1 MRKKLNFLLAL
12 CALALSALPLRAQ
25 SFVPGY
31 YLLKVVRTGGTVY
44 CDNSQVAQDVGY
56 SLPQTYTMAD
66 LPYIFKIE
74 KKNEDAYGWA
84 SYTFMNCKSKEYIAT
99 PARESTPLTTGDVST
114 AAEFTPMQTADGEY
128 WGFYTSVEAEYYGQT
143 YQMAAYLNSLENRSP
158 YSLCV
163 WRDSPDYDSGSC
175 FTIERVDDTVAERL
189 MSGTSPATGDLVSFS
204 PVKGETYTVYAN
216 FVKGYMAGYGDVSA
230 EVNEACEYAFE
241 SAGYTDD
248 YLPTFYLRQVSTGN
262 YVQHANLQ
270 GNDDTSD
277 LGACLPHGAKAT
289 AATFTVVKAQTGAT
303 DPRAM
308 SLSFTNGD
316 YVFTDTQTHFEEID
330 GIQVEKFT
338 YLVSFRNAMYLG
350 CAATASDGYKDCNSF
365 RIAKYD
371 YRPVTPPSVEV
382 EGGDDHSV
390 ELWGEATD
398 TIAIRLDDYVLL
410 IPDNMIASRNGG
422 TVTLKNDSVITGAV
436 VATPKVDANFPK
448 FRTFKFNDKYN
459 DILFE
464 DAEGTVTDNH
474 ITVDVRS
481 CIGKTLSP
489 SFSVTD
495 ESVNVYHGSARQL
508 SHQNRI
514 RFDKVLTYT
523 LAKPG
528 YRILQATKTREE
540 EWSTPSADGNLV
552 KVNLTADMVST
563 NAPSGRGEGVENITD
578 GSLGTYFHSTWTN
591 DPTYTPLEYN
601 RNNPGSTV
609 WPYID
614 IHLTEP
620 VRNIKWGYVTTFSNR
635 VPMSI
640 TLLASNDG
648 QNWTT
653 KQTYDDLPLGDS
665 EQFTSD
671 AIDLGRDYTYLR
683 LLLNS
688 AAYKN
693 YFCMRELY
701 LWKVEATSGSSEPEL
716 ITPAEYAFST
726 RPWGRD
732 VSVQVNFATDL
743 STNVPRIDINLDYAT
758 LSDIHSNKTT
768 YFTGQF
774 SIDGGGVFE
783 DFPATEVNMRGR
795 GNSSWSQSKKP
806 YRLKFNE
813 KVKPFGLKKGK
824 SWCLIAQAQKGSML
838 TNPIALRV
846 ASMTGSMGANH
857 AIPVEL
863 YVNGSY
869 IGSYMFTEN
878 PGFGNNSVDVDES
891 NSYMIELDTYYDETY
906 KFHDENYGMP
916 TNIKEPD
923 LTELT
928 DAVLRSDIRKTIEGQ
943 FNAYTAAI
951 HNEDGETV
959 AKMTDVD
966 SWSRFLLV
974 NELVRNTELM
984 HPKSVKLFRTDMYNE
999 NGKYSWG
1006 PVWDFDWAFGYQN
1019 SYSYYINSAETDF
1032 LSAINYKSGG
1042 RYGAMFCDMQNN
1054 SEALQADRY
1063 RVWHEFMTLYRDELI
1078 DYVDDYYK
1086 YAKPSFENNYTKWRD
1101 GNDYENNATYA
1112 KDWLKKRT
1120 DWVYANMPVYDL
1132 PGVSF
1137 GMGDVNED
1145 GRVSV
1150 GDAICIINRIVG
1162 LPNDFFNAANA
1173 DMNGDGAVTVA
1184 DVQLL
1189 IRAIL
1194 DAGSEEASV
1203 RAHMPQA
1210 DATLTIQP
1218 FVTKPF
1224 AEAEV
1229 AVNLTTAELTAGL
1242 QMEVLLPAGA
1252 TLTNVRTADA
1262 LAPFRSRIAD
1272 LGNGRYRVLLVAADG
1287 SRIEASDYNN
1297 LTLDI
1302 TMGDIPAD
1310 KNNRVVRLANVILAS
1325 PEGTDLAVSGAR
1337 AMFAEPTAVEGVSAD
1352 EMTVRGG
1359 DDLTIEAVKDGT
1371 VEVYN
1376 LAGAVVARVRVS
1388 RGFTTVNLPMGIYI
1402 VAGQKVTID

>member
-1 MRKKLNFLLAL
+1 MRKTLTLLLTL
-12 CALALSALPLRAQ
+12 CALTLSAQ

-31 YLLKVVRTGGTVY
+31 YLLRVARTGGTVY
-44 CDNSQVAQDVGY
+44 CDNGQVLQDVGY
-56 SLPQTYTMAD
+56 NTPETYTLAD

-74 KKNEDAYGWA
+74 KKTDDQYGWE
-84 SYTFMNCKSKEYIAT
+84 SFVFMNCQSKEYIVT
-99 PARESTPLTTGDVST
+99 PAGESVPITTGEAGA
-114 AAEFTPMQTADGEY
+114 AAEFTPVQTMDGDY
-128 WGFYTSVEAEYYGQT
+128 WGFCTSVEAEYYGQT
-143 YQMAAYLNSLENRSP
+143 YQMAVYLNSFEYTDP
-158 YSLCV
+158 YSLCL
-163 WRDSPDYDSGSC
+163 WRDSPDYDSGSG
-175 FTIERVDDTVAERL
+175 FTIEKVDDAIVEQL
-189 MSGTSPATGDLVSFS
+189 MNGSSPTTGLVSFS
-204 PVKGETYTVYAN
+204 PAKGETYTLFAN
-216 FVKGYMAGYGDVSA
+216 FVSGYMAGYGDVSA
-230 EVNEACEYAFE
+230 EVSEACEYAFE
-241 SAGYTDD
+241 SAGLTDD

-262 YVQHANLQ
+262 YVQHVDLQ

-277 LGACLPHGAKAT
+277 LHTCLPHGAKTT
-289 AATFTVVKAQTGAT
+289 AAAFTVVKAQQNAS

-308 SLSFTNGD
+308 SLSFNNGD
-316 YVFTDTQTHFEEID
+316 YVLMDTKTHFEEID
-330 GIQVEKFT
+330 GAQIEKFT
-338 YLVSFRNAMYLG
+338 YLVSFRNSMYVG
-350 CAATASDGYKDCNSF
+350 CTTRDGDGYRDCNSF
-365 RIAKYD
+365 RIDKYD
-371 YRPVTPPSVEV
+371 YRPVTPPEVEI

-398 TIAIRLDDYVLL
+398 TIALRLDDHILL

-422 TVTLKNDSVITGAV
+422 TITLKNDSVITGTIVETPV
-436 VATPKVDANFPK
+436 VDDGFPK

-464 DAEGTVTDNH
+464 DAEGVITDNH
-474 ITVDVRS
+474 ITVDVRA

-495 ESVNVYHGSARQL
+495 ESVNVYHRNDRQL
-508 SHQNRI
+508 SHQNRL
-514 RFDKVLTYT
+514 RFDKILTYT

-540 EWSTPSADGNLV
+540 EWSTPSADGELV
-552 KVNLTADMVST
+552 KVTITADMIST
-563 NAPSGRGEGVENITD
+563 NAPSGRGEGVENLIDDNT
-578 GSLGTYFHSTWTN
+578 GTYFHSTWTN
-591 DPTYTPLEYN
+591 DPLYTPLEYN
-601 RNNPGSTV
+601 RNNSSKTV
-609 WPYID
+609 WPYVE
-614 IHLTEP
+614 IHLNEP
-620 VRNIKWGYVTTFSNR
+620 VRKIKWGYVTTYSNR

-653 KQTYDDLPLGDS
+653 KQTYDNLPSGDA

-671 AIDLGRDYTYLR
+671 AIDLGKEYTYLR

-701 LWKVEATSGSSEPEL
+701 LWRVEASSGSTEPEL
-716 ITPAEYAFST
+716 IHPAEYAFST

-732 VSVQVNFATDL
+732 VSVRVNFATDL

-758 LSDIHSNKTT
+758 LSDIHSNKMT
-768 YFTGQF
+768 YFTGKF
-774 SIDGGGVFE
+774 SIDGAGVFE
-783 DFPATEVNMRGR
+783 DFPETEVNMRGR

-846 ASMTGSMGANH
+846 ATMTGSMGANH

-878 PGFGNNSVDVDES
+878 PGFGNNSVDVDET

-906 KFHDENYGMP
+906 KFRDESYGAP
-916 TNIKEPD
+916 VNIKEPD

-943 FNAYTAAI
+943 FNAYTYAI
-951 HNEDGETV
+951 HNRDGETV

-966 SWSRFLLV
+966 SWSRYLLV

-999 NGKYSWG
+999 NGKYAWG
-1006 PVWDFDWAFGYQN
+1006 PAWDFDWAFGYQN
-1019 SYSYYINSAETDF
+1019 SYSYCINSAETDF
-1032 LSAINYKSGG
+1032 LDAVNYNSGG
-1042 RYGAMFCDMQNN
+1042 RYGAMFYDMQHN
-1054 SEALQADRY
+1054 SEEFQKDRY
-1063 RVWHEFMTLYRDELI
+1063 RVWTEFMNLYRDELI
-1078 DYVDDYYK
+1078 DYVEDYYN

-1101 GNDYENNATYA
+1101 GNDYATNVGYA
-1112 KDWLKKRT
+1112 KDWLRKRT

-1132 PGVSF
+1132 PAVKF
-1137 GMGDVNED
+1137 GLGDVNED
-1145 GRVSV
+1145 GRISV
-1150 GDAICIINRIVG
+1150 GDAICIINRILG
-1162 LPNDFFNAANA
+1162 LPNDFFNASLA
-1173 DMNGDGAVTVA
+1173 DMNADGAVTVA
-1184 DVQLL
+1184 DMQLI

-1194 DAGSEEASV
+1194 DAESDEASV

-1242 QMEVLLPAGA
+1242 QMEVLLPDGA

-1272 LGNGRYRVLLVAADG
+1272 MGNGRYRVLLVAADG
-1287 SRIEASDYNN
+1287 SRIEASDCNN

-1310 KNNRVVRLANVILAS
+1310 KNNRVVRIANAILAS

-1337 AMFAEPTAVEGVSAD
+1337 AMFAEPTAVQGVSAD

-1371 VEVYN
+1371 VEVYS
-1376 LAGAVVARVRVS
+1376 LTGAIVARVKVS